1 MPRLLVL
8 VVFLLSMLAAACNA
22 PGAGAHRGMKPGST
36 LAADEVANGLT
47 ADPSANPVAGAFF
60 NDGSDGD
67 VRARTENHFSGN
79 KGTVVSL
86 DDVTAG
92 LVNTAAPARVERLLI
107 QRGEI
112 RVEVARPEDVARDFL
127 AKVKEWGGYL
137 QNQTGA
143 SLVVRLPAAK
153 FDEAFAAVR
162 ALGRVL
168 AESRQADDVTEEYVD
183 LGIRLDTA
191 KKARD
196 RLLEVLQK
204 AEKVEDILKVEAELR
219 RLTEEIERMEGRRK
233 FLADQVALATLRVT
247 FQATAAAPPPP
258 PRSRQRSRFEWVNL
272 VGAESMMGDF

>member
-1 MPRLLVL
+1 MKHVLLLVL
-8 VVFLLSMLAAACNA
+8 LGLTTLAAACGTY
-22 PGAGAHRGMKPGST
+22 GAGAAARAPKPGASP
-36 LAADEVANGLT
+36 AADEVANGLVGE
-47 ADPSANPVAGAFF
+47 PSANPTAGAFHD
-60 NDGSDGD
+60 DGTDGD
-67 VRARTENHFSGN
+67 VRARTEHSFAKEG
-79 KGTVVSL
+79 KDTG
-86 DDVTAG
+86 VTP
-92 LVNTAAPARVERLLI
+92 APRDRLLI

-127 AKVKEWGGYL
+127 AKVTEWGGYL
-137 QNQTGA
+137 QHQVGA
-143 SLVVRLPAAK
+143 TLTVRLPATK

-168 AESRQADDVTEEYVD
+168 AESRQADDVTEEFVD

-196 RLLEVLQK
+196 RLLDVLQK
-204 AEKVEDILKVEAELR
+204 AEKIEDILKVEAELR

-247 FQATAAAPPPP
+247 FQATASAPPPP
-258 PRSRQRSRFEWVNL
+258 PRSRQRSRFEWINR